1 MPAWI
6 LSALTTLRAAAFGGP
21 VRAVATGTGL
31 GIALDTDALVAGAT
45 GLASGLPFVGGAA
58 RRRRR
63 RTRALTKSDMTD
75 LAFLSSMMSKAG
87 VERIAALMVAKS

>member
-6 LSALTTLRAAAFGGP
+6 LSALTTLRAAAFGTPLRG
-21 VRAVATGTGL
+21 AITGTGV
-31 GIALDTDALVAGAT
+31 GIALDTDALFPT
-45 GLASGLPFVGGAA
+45 GLAGIGAA
-58 RRRRR
+58 LGGGGRSRKRR